1 MSASDDASRTDVVE
15 HREGLL
21 IDDVQHRQELS
32 VPSNGGGGPPRP
44 PRDGDGDR
52 RPDKDWRYN
61 FRALSAI
68 LGSQFVSG
76 DLLYLVASEL
86 EHQIGEEAA
95 NEFRMCVTAGR
106 LPNKHVHD
114 FMG

>member
-1 MSASDDASRTDVVE
+1 MSASDNASRADVVE

-21 IDDVQHRQELS
+21 IDDVQSAEGRI
-32 VPSNGGGGPPRP
+32 VPSNGSGGPPRP

-68 LGSQFVSG
+68 LGGQFVSG

-86 EHQIGEEAA
+86 EHQIGTEAA
-95 NEFRMCVTAGR
+95 NEFRLCVTAGR
-106 LPNKHVHD
+106 LPNKHIHE